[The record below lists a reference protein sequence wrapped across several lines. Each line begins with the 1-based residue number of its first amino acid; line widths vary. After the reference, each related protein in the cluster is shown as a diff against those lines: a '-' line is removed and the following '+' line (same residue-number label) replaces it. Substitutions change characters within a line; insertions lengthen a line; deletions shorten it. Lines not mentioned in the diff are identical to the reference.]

1 MESKAVFFL
10 TQLILLNINMTNHP
24 NTETDFS
31 VWTGN
36 PKRTRPGG
44 YILPG
49 CPSGKS
55 NFPRDLLRVCPRKLV
70 YTWVIIYLL
79 LINGVYWDYHSQ
91 LITHLLTIDPNFLE
105 HPESGGFSNISR
117 C

>member
-1 MESKAVFFL
+1 
-10 TQLILLNINMTNHP
+10 MTHHP

-31 VWTGN
+31 VWTGP

-55 NFPRDLLRVCPRKLV
+55 NFPRDLLRVCARKLV
-70 YTWVIIYLL
+70 YTWVVIFFATYKWGIYIYIYIGIIT
-79 LINGVYWDYHSQ
+79 VS
-91 LITHLLTIDPNFLE
+91 
-105 HPESGGFSNISR
+105 
-117 C
+117 